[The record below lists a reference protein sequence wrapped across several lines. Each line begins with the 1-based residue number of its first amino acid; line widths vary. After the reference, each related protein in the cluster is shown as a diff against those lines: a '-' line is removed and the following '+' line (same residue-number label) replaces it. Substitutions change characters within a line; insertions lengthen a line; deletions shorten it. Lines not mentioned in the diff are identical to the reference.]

1 MDRVE
6 KDRARRARTG
16 KSERVEIGEL
26 VPFDA
31 SFQAAYNALGTEDQS
46 SSLPPKPSKGPA
58 GFELSSIDALLAFD
72 LRPMLQRLAGRPIL
86 FVHGERDNVIPLE
99 DARDTF
105 RAAPEP
111 KQLVVAYG
119 YDHVGLDS
127 GPGLQLQIGL
137 ARDWFL
143 RHL

>member
-1 MDRVE
+1 MNRVE
-6 KDRARRARTG
+6 KDRTQRARSG
-16 KSERVEIGEL
+16 NSKRVEIGEI

-31 SFQAAYNALGTEDQS
+31 SFQAAYNALGTGDQS
-46 SSLPPKPSKGPA
+46 SSLPPEPSEGPA
-58 GFELSSIDALLAFD
+58 GFELSSVDALLAFD
-72 LRPMLQRLAGRPIL
+72 LRPMLPRLAGRPIL
-86 FVHGERDNVIPLE
+86 FVHGERDDVIPLE

-111 KQLVVAYG
+111 KEMVVAYG

-127 GPGLQLQIGL
+127 GSGLQLQMGF